1 MIESESAPDFRR
13 LHLLFLCVVLLF
25 GAISV
30 RLWYLQVV
38 KNEEF
43 LIAADKQRT
52 RLLRRLAPRGEIVDA
67 KERVIATSRPNFVI
81 SVVPDEIVKYPG
93 VLDRLT
99 QLLHLDPDKVADQ
112 MEVGKKTPSDPV
124 PVLEDADIATLSIV
138 EESLLDLPGVF
149 IGTAPKRYYEDKTI
163 CSHVLGVVSP
173 ISREKLDKLVEKGY
187 RPGDYIGT
195 MGVEASYEK
204 ELRGVDGGQ
213 YVEVDVKGRM
223 KRALDERK
231 PTPGHTLQLTIDMD
245 LQKVANDALQEQLAL
260 GRTGAVVALDPN
272 DGAVLALATTPTFDA
287 NRFREDYNKLNSDPL
302 SPLYSRATQT
312 ARSCGSPFKLITAMA
327 GLETRNLT
335 TGSGDYCPGFIKLG
349 NRVFRCDKR
358 SGHGH
363 IDFYTAIAASCDVF
377 FYNAGMKV
385 GIDDLAIW
393 AKRFGL
399 GSKTGIDLL
408 SKFESSGV
416 VPTPQWK
423 KKRFKKNPWVGG
435 DVVNLAIGQGYLTA
449 TPLQLAVFVSA
460 LANGGEVL
468 APQLVREIRD
478 VSNEKPIVTHR
489 LEKKVRM
496 SVGMK
501 PENRNAVVEGMRRV
515 VQEHGTAAGI
525 VIPGL
530 TVAGKTGTAERIEKH
545 NMVND
550 SFFVCFAP
558 IDKPK
563 IAIVVMVERGGMG
576 AATAAPIAR
585 RLLMQ
590 YFNIATGQ
598 ASVPVVR
605 RGSGS
610 QRRIVPNSGATEKP
624 KPVQSTTPS
633 EPDTAPVPNNEDT
646 NSEKEPM
653 PVDPPTVGENDN

>member
-13 LHLLFLCVVLLF
+13 LHILFLCVLLLF
-25 GAISV
+25 GAISA

-43 LIAADKQRT
+43 LTLADRQRT

-67 KERVIATSRPNFVI
+67 KERVIATSHPNFVI
-81 SVVPDEIVKYPG
+81 SVVPDEIMKYPG
-93 VLDRLT
+93 ALDHLA
-99 QLLHLDPDKVADQ
+99 QLLHLDPQKVSDQ
-112 MEVGKKTPSDPV
+112 MEAGKKTPSDPV
-124 PVLEDADIATLSIV
+124 PLLEDADTATLSIV
-138 EESLLDLPGVF
+138 EESLPDLPGVF
-149 IGTAPKRYYEDKTI
+149 IGTAPKRFYQDNTI
-163 CSHVLGVVSP
+163 CSHILGVVSP
-173 ISREKLDKLVEKGY
+173 ISREKLDKLAEKGY
-187 RPGDYIGT
+187 RPGDYLGT
-195 MGVEASYEK
+195 MGVEASYEN

-231 PTPGHTLQLTIDMD
+231 PTPGHTLQLTVDMD
-245 LQKVANDALQEQLAL
+245 LQKVANDALQEQLAY

-287 NRFREDYNKLNSDPL
+287 NRFREDFSKLNSDPL

-327 GLETRNLT
+327 GLETHQLSTR
-335 TGSGDYCPGFIKLG
+335 SGDYCPGFIKLG
-349 NRVFRCDKR
+349 NRTFRCDKH
-358 SGHGH
+358 SGHGQL
-363 IDFYTAIAASCDVF
+363 DFYSAIAASCDVF
-377 FYNAGMKV
+377 FYHAGMKV
-385 GIDDLAIW
+385 GIKDLSTW

-408 SKFESSGV
+408 PKFESSGL
-416 VPTPQWK
+416 VPTPEWK
-423 KKRFKKNPWVGG
+423 KKRYKKNPWVEG
-435 DVVNLAIGQGYLTA
+435 DIVNLAIGQGYLTA

-496 SVGMK
+496 NVGMSQ
-501 PENRNAVVEGMRRV
+501 ENRNAVVEGMRRV
-515 VQEHGTAAGI
+515 VQERGTGSGI
-525 VIPGL
+525 AIPGL
-530 TVAGKTGTAERIEKH
+530 VIAGKTGTAERVEH
-545 NMVND
+545 HTTVND

-558 IDKPK
+558 VDKPK

-590 YFNIATGQ
+590 YFHIAAGQ
-598 ASVPVVR
+598 QNAPITRRANGSHTRIAPNASN
-605 RGSGS
+605 
-610 QRRIVPNSGATEKP
+610 QEKP
-624 KPVQSTTPS
+624 KPIQSTTPS
-633 EPDTAPVPNNEDT
+633 EPEAAPTPNTDDNAVD
-646 NSEKEPM
+646 KEM
-653 PVDPPTVGENDN
+653 PPADPPTPTGDN